1 MSCLGEMPLSFGQ
14 ISLDAVFQ
22 FPDFFQLKGGVG
34 RGVGRGV
41 VRQSTH
47 KALGDL
53 LSLAGVCQGAHT
65 DLRLETP
72 EQGEVTSIRRVP
84 WQLSNGSSQAGGL
97 LEWEG

>member
-1 MSCLGEMPLSFGQ
+1 MSDVLFRRNTTELWTK

-34 RGVGRGV
+34 VGWGGGV

-65 DLRLETP
+65 
-72 EQGEVTSIRRVP
+72 QI
-84 WQLSNGSSQAGGL
+84 
-97 LEWEG
+97 